1 MESTHILTRTNQ
13 DGETKIYFVL
23 YDHFGESV
31 TSSDLDACLI
41 YIKVTSSERKD
52 LEAEVYSG
60 GSFYILA
67 EVQGNGIE
75 LREID
80 SNGLCKLGAGERLVP
95 HKEIGL
101 QSDVLGGD
109 FGKHQN
115 VFQVYVENQVNL
127 LVKFGYHPNSGSIV
141 LPTRFDIS
149 TVLELN
155 VIPSLVRECE
165 DTYLLLWQY
174 LLGSKLQAKSDQ
186 NHYIVGQKLAHR
198 LEEIELGKIQDW
210 QGFLKS
216 KGLTMWEVEARKFR
230 VERFAKK
237 IDNKIKVFGENHEGL
252 LLLKNYIQSIVKD
265 LDLALELWAW
275 YSWQQLGPEEHYDH
289 GLSVADIL
297 FTLTAELGN
306 PGNWPSDAEYF

>member
-23 YDHFGESV
+23 YEHFGKSV

-80 SNGLCKLGAGERLVP
+80 SNGLCKLGPGERLVP

-115 VFQVYVENQVNL
+115 VFQVYVENRVNL
-127 LVKFGYHPNSGSIV
+127 LVKFGYHPNSGSSV

-275 YSWQQLGPEEHYDH
+275 YSWQQLGPEEHYHH